1 MNIKNVYD
9 SKGHI
14 FALCLFAAIAPLVM
28 MTTPVLAYELAVGWK
43 LAPSQVGE
51 FFFYEQ
57 IYMGLAAFPAIW
69 WAKRFSPQACMK
81 FFIALFLF
89 GNICSI
95 FADTLTTLILARSG
109 AALAAGSIL
118 IITMASASQTS
129 KPARTFAFWL
139 LGQTLLGATA
149 IYFLPEL
156 FAKYSL
162 AAFFIVLVALML
174 IATPFYTQ
182 FSREISSL
190 SNANTTTTQPLN
202 TTRYSI
208 IWKSIGVAAVLAF
221 FISISS
227 IWTFLTSIGIN
238 SHMTENSVNHYLSLA
253 TLFGILGCFVA
264 TLIGHK
270 AKRLFTIPLGFLLFF
285 VSITLLF
292 GQVTNINFMSSV
304 FMFKFA
310 WMFTFP
316 FILGSL
322 AAIDTS
328 GSLMKFV
335 SFMIGT
341 GMAIGPVISG
351 WIIENTSGFSSL
363 LSSAFIF
370 FLISLFFMMI
380 LNFNVKQSTVTTA
393 KLAIK

>member
-1 MNIKNVYD
+1 MNIQNRYD
-9 SKGHI
+9 AKGHI

-28 MTTPVLAYELAVGWK
+28 MTTPVLAYELATGWK

-69 WAKRFSPQACMK
+69 WSKRFSPQSCMK
-81 FFIALFLF
+81 FFIMLFLI
-89 GNICSI
+89 GNVCSI
-95 FADTLTTLILARSG
+95 FTDTLTTLILARSG
-109 AALAAGSIL
+109 AAFAAGSIL

-149 IYFLPEL
+149 IYFLPQL

-162 AAFFIVLVALML
+162 AALFIFLVTLML
-174 IATPFYTQ
+174 IAMPFYTK
-182 FSREISSL
+182 FSREIP
-190 SNANTTTTQPLN
+190 TTTGAKITSTPGVN
-202 TTRYSI
+202 HYSL
-208 IWKSIGVAAVLAF
+208 IWKSIGITAVLTF

-238 SHMTENSVNHYLSLA
+238 SQITENNINQDLSFA
-253 TLFGILGCFVA
+253 TLFGILGCFIA
-264 TLIGHK
+264 TLIAHK
-270 AKRLFTIPLGFLLFF
+270 AKRLITIPFGFVLFF
-285 VSITLLF
+285 ISITLLF
-292 GQVTNINFMSSV
+292 GQVTNFNFMSSV
-304 FMFKFA
+304 FLFKFA

-335 SFMIGT
+335 SFMIGA
-341 GMAIGPVISG
+341 GMAIGPMLSG
-351 WIIENTSGFSSL
+351 LIIENTSGFSSL
-363 LSSAFIF
+363 LSSAAIF
-370 FLISLFFMMI
+370 FFISLFFI
-380 LNFNVKQSTVTTA
+380 VLLNIKAKQSIDPAA
-393 KLAIK
+393 KFAIK